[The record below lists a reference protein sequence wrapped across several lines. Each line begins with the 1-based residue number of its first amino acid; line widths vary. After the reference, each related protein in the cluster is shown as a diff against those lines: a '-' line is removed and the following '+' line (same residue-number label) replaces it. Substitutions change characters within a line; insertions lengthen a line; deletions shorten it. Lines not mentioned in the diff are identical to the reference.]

1 MSFKRALSAFVRK
14 TQSLNETLP
23 FATRK
28 LVESVRVFGLTKTV
42 SRIFT
47 FARSGKLPALIG
59 NRRTFLLS
67 TINDKNSDALTSFYP
82 RTQSRLAATF
92 MTPRVL
98 IVAELSIPQCKKYR
112 VTQKAELFGKIG
124 IETEIVDWT
133 HLDTVRT
140 LLQTYPV
147 VIFYRVPATPEI
159 ILIIQEAK
167 RLGVHTFWEVD
178 DLVFDPDGYLSNRNL
193 ERLNPEI
200 RAGVISGMKLYREAL
215 LLCDE
220 GIGSTPLLAKAKTQI
235 TGKPAYVVE
244 NALDDETI
252 KIARRIQDT
261 KKPFA
266 RSHKEV
272 TIVYGSGTKTHDI
285 DFLSA
290 SEALY
295 NVLSK
300 RPNVK
305 LRIIGELNIESR
317 FNDFSDRIERLPFTT
332 FNDYLEKVA
341 DADISIAPLEQTAF
355 NDAKSNIKFLEA
367 SVLGLPSV
375 CSPADAFRSAIIDGE
390 TGFMATSSHEWEYKL
405 VALVDDQALRAEMAG
420 KAFESVNRNYSLERI
435 AQQQLAPIIGRF
447 NNRISMVTRIL
458 FANVYFAPQSFGGA
472 TIVAEEMAQRLAKKE
487 NVEVYVFTS
496 WSNDGAPDYGI
507 VRYDA
512 KGATVFAVKTPMI
525 RSRLMDVEDDAMS
538 QVFQDVLSAIK
549 PDVVQLHSIQ
559 TLGVT
564 LGSVCKAAG
573 IPYAITLHDAWWLCE
588 RQFMVTG
595 EGKYCFQTW
604 IDPEVC
610 ARCVPDKDFN
620 KQRTAIV
627 RGGLFQADGLISP
640 SHFFKQLYMDNGLD
654 DERIFVNKN
663 GIKVPSSTY
672 KRRPSKRIRFG
683 YVGGSTPI
691 KGYELVRK
699 AFCEL
704 PECGIELVMVDN
716 TLNHGYSSVNAKG
729 FNAGNPVRIVP
740 AYSQDTIDEFF
751 SGIDVLLF
759 PSQWKESF
767 GLTVREALIRD
778 VWVIAT
784 DAGGA
789 VEDLVPGENG
799 DIIPISN
806 DSVYLRKSME
816 KIVENGDF
824 LKDYSNPYKDRIRTF
839 DGQADELLAYLKS
852 LIKRS
857 VTAAYP
863 LQHSGEPS
871 PLLDA
876 DSMTAQQPDSSGH
889 LV

>member
-1 MSFKRALSAFVRK
+1 MSFKRALSAFVYI
-14 TQSLNETLP
+14 QQILIEALP

-28 LVESVRVFGLTKTV
+28 LVESVRIFGVKKTT
-42 SRIFT
+42 SRILT
-47 FARSGKLPALIG
+47 FARSGKLQALIG
-59 NRRTFLLS
+59 NRRTSLLS
-67 TINDKNSDALTSFYP
+67 MVNDENRDSLSSFYP
-82 RTQSRLAATF
+82 RTQSRLAADF
-92 MTPRVL
+92 MVPRVL
-98 IVAELSIPQCKKYR
+98 IVAEMSIPQCKKYR
-112 VTQKAELFGKIG
+112 VDQKAELFGKVG
-124 IETEIVDWT
+124 VKTKIVDWT
-133 HLDTVRT
+133 HLGEVRT
-140 LLQTYPV
+140 LLQNYPV
-147 VIFYRVPATPEI
+147 VIFYRVPATPEV
-159 ILIIQEAK
+159 ILTIQEAK

-178 DLVFDPDGYLSNRNL
+178 DLVFDPDGYLSNKNL
-193 ERLNPEI
+193 DRLDPEI

-220 GIGSTPLLAKAKTQI
+220 AIGSTPMLAKVMIET
-235 TGKPAYVVE
+235 TGRPAHVIE
-244 NALDDETI
+244 NALDHETLET
-252 KIARRIQDT
+252 ARRIRDSS
-261 KKPFA
+261 KKYAKSP
-266 RSHKEV
+266 KDV

-290 SEALY
+290 SGAVF

-332 FNDYLEKVA
+332 FDGYLEKVA
-341 DADISIAPLEQTAF
+341 DADISIAPLEQTVF

-367 SVLGLPSV
+367 SILGLPSV
-375 CSPADAFRSAIIDGE
+375 CSPVDAFRSAIIDGE
-390 TGFMATSSHEWEYKL
+390 TGFIATSSDEWEYKL
-405 VALVDDQALRAEMAG
+405 LALVDDQALRAEMAD
-420 KAFESVNRNYSLERI
+420 KAFESVRRNYSLERI
-435 AQQQLAPIIGRF
+435 GQQQLAPLIGRF
-447 NNRISMVTRIL
+447 NNPTSMVTRIL

-472 TIVAEEMAQRLAKKE
+472 TIVAEEMAQRLAEKE

-496 WSNDGAPDYGI
+496 WSNDGAPDYGV

-512 KGATVFAVKTPMI
+512 QGATVFAVKVPII
-525 RSRLMDVEDDAMS
+525 RTRLMDVEDDAMG
-538 QVFQDVLSAIK
+538 QVFQEVLSAIK

-627 RGGLFQADGLISP
+627 REALFQADGLISP

-654 DERIFVNKN
+654 DERIFVNIN

-672 KRRPSKRIRFG
+672 KRSPSKRIRFG

-704 PECGIELVMVDN
+704 PECGIELIMVDN
-716 TLNHGYSSVNAKG
+716 TLNHGYSSVDANG
-729 FNAGNPVRIVP
+729 FNAGNPVRIVS

-789 VEDLVPGENG
+789 VEDVVSGENG

-806 DSVYLRKSME
+806 DSVYLRRSME
-816 KIVENGDF
+816 KIIESGNF
-824 LKDYSNPYKDRIRTF
+824 LKNYSNPYKDRIRTF
-839 DGQADELLAYLKS
+839 DGQADELLAYLTS
-852 LIKRS
+852 LINRPI
-857 VTAAYP
+857 AAA
-863 LQHSGEPS
+863 HERRF
-871 PLLDA
+871 D
-876 DSMTAQQPDSSGH
+876 
-889 LV
+889 

>member
-1 MSFKRALSAFVRK
+1 MSFKGALSAFVRK
-14 TQSLNETLP
+14 TQSLIETLP

-42 SRIFT
+42 SRIFA
-47 FARSGKLPALIG
+47 FARSGKLSGLIG

-67 TINDKNSDALTSFYP
+67 TINDKNRDALASFYP
-82 RTQSRLAATF
+82 RIQSRPAATF

-98 IVAELSIPQCKKYR
+98 IVAEMSIPQCKKYR
-112 VTQKAELFGKIG
+112 VDQKAELFGKIG
-124 IETEIVDWT
+124 VTTKIVDWT
-133 HLDTVRT
+133 HLNEVLS
-140 LLQTYPV
+140 LLQTHPV
-147 VIFYRVPATPEI
+147 VIFYRVPATPEV
-159 ILIIQEAK
+159 ILIIREAK

-178 DLVFDPDGYLSNRNL
+178 DLVFDPDGYLSNKNL
-193 ERLNPEI
+193 DRLNPEI

-220 GIGSTPLLAKAKTQI
+220 GIGSTPMLAKVMTQI
-235 TGKPAYVVE
+235 TGRPAYVVE

-261 KKPFA
+261 NKPFA
-266 RSHKEV
+266 RSKKEV
-272 TIVYGSGTKTHDI
+272 IIVYGSGTKTHDI

-290 SEALY
+290 SDAVY

-332 FNDYLEKVA
+332 FEGYLEKVA
-341 DADISIAPLEQTAF
+341 DADISIAPLEQTVF

-367 SVLGLPSV
+367 SILGLPSV

-390 TGFMATSSHEWEYKL
+390 TGFIAANTGEWEYKL
-405 VALVDDQALRAEMAG
+405 LALVDDQASLRAEMAD
-420 KAFESVNRNYSLERI
+420 KAFESVNRNYCLERI
-435 AQQQLAPIIGRF
+435 AQQQLAPLIGRF
-447 NNRISMVTRIL
+447 NNPTSGVIRIL
-458 FANVYFAPQSFGGA
+458 LANVYFAPQSFGGA

-496 WSNDGAPDYGI
+496 WSNDGAPDYGV

-512 KGATVFAVKTPMI
+512 KGATVFAVKVPII
-525 RSRLMDVEDDAMS
+525 RTRLMDVEDDAMS
-538 QVFQDVLSAIK
+538 QVFQEVLGAIK

-595 EGKYCFQTW
+595 EDKYCFQTW

-627 RGGLFQADGLISP
+627 RRGLFQADGLISP

-654 DERIFVNKN
+654 DERIFVNIN

-672 KRRPSKRIRFG
+672 KRSPSKRIRFG
-683 YVGGSTPI
+683 YVGGATPI

-716 TLNHGYSSVNAKG
+716 TLNQGYSSVGAKG
-729 FNAGNPVRIVP
+729 FNAENPVRIVP

-778 VWVIAT
+778 VWVITT

-789 VEDLVPGENG
+789 VEDVVPEENG
-799 DIIPISN
+799 DVIPISN

-816 KIVENGDF
+816 KVIENRNF
-824 LKDYSNPYKDRIRTF
+824 LTNYSNPYKDRIRTF
-839 DGQADELLAYLKS
+839 DGQADELLAYLTS
-852 LIKRS
+852 LIEHP
-857 VTAAYP
+857 VNHA
-863 LQHSGEPS
+863 
-871 PLLDA
+871 DA
-876 DSMTAQQPDSSGH
+876 LEVEWRPERNPIPKAP
-889 LV
+889 V